1 MTARLVQRA
10 VSHSALIPWDRAPYK
25 KVKQMAFSVELE
37 EWVGSVWHRFITRH
51 ASPDFPEARVEL
63 SSMQRPLA
71 LLFRALG
78 GASGVGVEAA
88 STRDLVLRRNLLQQV
103 AGTCQQLPVAWC
115 DASNLRLP
123 PSLAVYPEVAL
134 NQDLYRWL
142 ALLAAQAGP
151 MRHWARDNQRWTQE
165 LLQRYPALRPRYRRL
180 VEALL
185 PLRPDP
191 HQLGKDEAALEA
203 ALCQALREPG
213 SVAQFPRSER
223 APWPLPLW
231 LYPAENL
238 GEPQAS
244 ALGDEDEEGEG
255 DRKAPGAEQKIVRK
269 RAKRVEESTGK
280 GGLLLFRL
288 ENLFSWSEHIDL
300 DRCGD
305 DSEDLDAARV
315 AEDLDELA
323 LSRQRQRKGGGLK
336 LHLDL
341 PPADVDDI
349 PLGEGIKLPEW
360 DYRKQCLQADFVNLQ
375 MMLPRGSEAQ
385 PLPPRL
391 APLARRLRRQFEHL
405 RTDRQWLR
413 QQPQGAELDMQA
425 WLDFHVERQ
434 HGQCAERGLF
444 MEQRQN
450 RRDLA
455 CLLLADLSMSTE
467 AHLDD
472 EHRVIEVIGDSLLL
486 FGEALSAVGD
496 DFALYGFSS
505 LRRQQVRLQELKSFT
520 QRYDDGTRGR
530 IQALRPGYYTRIGAA
545 IRQAT
550 QLLGARKQRRKLLLL
565 VTDGKPNDLDLY
577 EGRYGVEDT
586 RQAVMEARKQG
597 LLPFCITI
605 DREAGDYLPYMFGA
619 NGYTLIRQ
627 PQQLPLRLPQLYR
640 QLTQA

>member
-1 MTARLVQRA
+1 
-10 VSHSALIPWDRAPYK
+10 
-25 KVKQMAFSVELE
+25 MAFTIEVE
-37 EWVGSVWHRFITRH
+37 EWVGSVWHRFITRR
-51 ASPDFPEARVEL
+51 ASPDFPEARVDL
-63 SSMQRPLA
+63 QSMQRPLS
-71 LLFRALG
+71 LLFRAMG

-88 STRDLVLRRNLLQQV
+88 SARDLLLRRNLLQQV
-103 AGTCQQLPVAWC
+103 AGTCRQLPVAWC

-123 PSLAVYPEVAL
+123 QSLAVYPEVSL

-151 MRHWARDNQRWTQE
+151 MRHWARDNQRWTQAILE
-165 LLQRYPALRPRYRRL
+165 HFPAMRPRYQRL
-180 VEALL
+180 VEAHLQ
-185 PLRPDP
+185 LRPDP
-191 HQLGKDEAALEA
+191 SQLPRAEAALES
-203 ALCQALREPG
+203 ALCQALRQPG
-213 SVAQFPRSER
+213 SVSLFPRSER

-231 LYPAENL
+231 LYPADNL
-238 GEPQAS
+238 GEPQATDR
-244 ALGDEDEEGEG
+244 AEEGEG
-255 DRKAPGAEQKIVRK
+255 NLEAPPGGESRQRK
-269 RAKRVEESTGK
+269 RARRVEESASK

-288 ENLFSWSEHIDL
+288 ENLFSWSEHIEL

-305 DSEDLDAARV
+305 DTEDLDAARV

-323 LSRQRQRKGGGLK
+323 LSRQRMRQGGGLK
-336 LHLDL
+336 LDLDL
-341 PPADVDDI
+341 PAADFDDM

-360 DYRKQCLQADFVNLQ
+360 DYRKQCLRQDFVNLQ
-375 MMLPRGSEAQ
+375 LMLPRGAEAR
-385 PLPPRL
+385 PLPPHL

-405 RTDRQWLR
+405 RNDRQWLR
-413 QQPQGAELDMQA
+413 QQPQGCELDMQA

-434 HGQCAERGLF
+434 NGQCAERGLF

-455 CLLLADLSMSTE
+455 CLLLADLSMSTD
-467 AHLDD
+467 AHLDNQ
-472 EHRVIEVIGDSLLL
+472 HRVIDVVIDSLLL

-496 DFALYGFSS
+496 PFALYGFSS
-505 LRRQQVRLQELKSFT
+505 LRRQQVRMQELKSFR
-520 QRYDDGTRGR
+520 QPYGDETRGR
-530 IQALRPGYYTRIGAA
+530 IQALKPGYYTRMGAA

-550 QLLGARKQRRKLLLL
+550 ELLGNCKQRRKLLLL

-619 NGYTLIRQ
+619 NGYTLIKE
-627 PQQLPLRLPQLYR
+627 PQQLPFRLPQLYK
-640 QLTQA
+640 QLTQP

>member
-1 MTARLVQRA
+1 MGFT
-10 VSHSALIPWDRAPYK
+10 
-25 KVKQMAFSVELE
+25 VEVE
-37 EWVGSVWHRFITRH
+37 EWVGSIWHRFITRR

-63 SSMQRPLA
+63 SEQQRALA
-71 LLFRALG
+71 LLFRAVG

-88 STRDLVLRRNLLQQV
+88 SGRNLLLRRSLLQKV

-115 DASNLRLP
+115 DASSLRLP
-123 PSLAVYPEVAL
+123 PHLAVYPDAEL
-134 NQDLYRWL
+134 NRELYRWL
-142 ALLAAQAGP
+142 ALLAAQAGQ
-151 MRHWARDNQRWTQE
+151 MRHWARDNQRWTLE
-165 LLQRYPALRPRYRRL
+165 LLERFPVLRPRYQRL
-180 VEALL
+180 VDAHLA
-185 PLRPDP
+185 LRPDS
-191 HQLGKDEAALEA
+191 QTLNSSEAALEQ

-213 SVAQFPRSER
+213 SIEQFPRSEL

-231 LYPAENL
+231 LYPAEQLGAPQVGDLDDESESNL
-238 GEPQAS
+238 LTPPDQQS
-244 ALGDEDEEGEG
+244 V
-255 DRKAPGAEQKIVRK
+255 VRK
-269 RAKRVEESTGK
+269 RAKRIEDSQSK
-280 GGLLLFRL
+280 GGLMLFRL
-288 ENLFSWSEHIDL
+288 ENLFSWSEHVEL
-300 DRCGD
+300 DRAGD

-323 LSRQRQRKGGGLK
+323 LSRQRSRKGGGLK

-360 DYRKQCLQADFVNLQ
+360 DYRKQALQENFVNLQ
-375 MMLPRGSEAQ
+375 MQLPRGCEAQ
-385 PLPPRL
+385 QLPQRL

-405 RTDRQWLR
+405 RNDRQWLR

-444 MEQRQN
+444 MEQRPS

-455 CLLLADLSMSTE
+455 CLLLADLSMSTD
-467 AHLDD
+467 AHLND
-472 EHRVIEVIGDSLLL
+472 EHRVIDVIIDSLLL
-486 FGEALSAVGD
+486 FGETLSAIGD
-496 DFALYGFSS
+496 PFALYGFSS
-505 LRRQQVRLQELKSFT
+505 LRRQQVRMQELKTFK
-520 QRYDDGTRGR
+520 QRYDDNTRGR
-530 IQALRPGYYTRIGAA
+530 IQVLKPGYYTRMGAA

-550 QLLGARKQRRKLLLL
+550 KLLGECKQKRRLLLL

-586 RQAVMEARKQG
+586 REAVLEARRAG

-605 DREAGDYLPYMFGA
+605 DQKAGDYLPYMFGA

-627 PQQLPLRLPQLYR
+627 PEQLPLRLPQLYR
-640 QLTQA
+640 QLTQC

>member
-1 MTARLVQRA
+1 
-10 VSHSALIPWDRAPYK
+10 
-25 KVKQMAFSVELE
+25 MAFTIEVE
-37 EWVGSVWHRFITRH
+37 EWVGSVWHRFITRR
-51 ASPDFPEARVEL
+51 ANPDFPEARVDLE
-63 SSMQRPLA
+63 SMQRPLS
-71 LLFRALG
+71 LLFRAMG

-88 STRDLVLRRNLLQQV
+88 SARDLLLRRNLLQQV
-103 AGTCQQLPVAWC
+103 AGTCKQLPVAWC

-123 PSLAVYPEVAL
+123 QSLAVYPEVSL

-151 MRHWARDNQRWTQE
+151 MRHWARDNQRWTQAILE
-165 LLQRYPALRPRYRRL
+165 HFPAMRPRYQRL
-180 VEALL
+180 VEAHLQ
-185 PLRPDP
+185 LRPDP
-191 HQLGKDEAALEA
+191 SQLPKAEAALEA

-213 SVAQFPRSER
+213 SVSQFPRSER

-231 LYPAENL
+231 LYPADNL
-238 GEPQAS
+238 GEPQA
-244 ALGDEDEEGEG
+244 AQRAEEGEG
-255 DRKAPGAEQKIVRK
+255 NLEAPPGGESRQRK
-269 RAKRVEESTGK
+269 RARRVDESSSK

-288 ENLFSWSEHIDL
+288 ENLFSWSEHIEL

-305 DSEDLDAARV
+305 DTEDLDAARV

-323 LSRQRQRKGGGLK
+323 LSRQRMRQGGGLK
-336 LHLDL
+336 LDLDL
-341 PPADVDDI
+341 PAADFDDV

-360 DYRKQCLQADFVNLQ
+360 DYRKQCLQKDFVNLQ
-375 MMLPRGSEAQ
+375 LMLPRGAEAK
-385 PLPPRL
+385 PLPPHL
-391 APLARRLRRQFEHL
+391 SPLARRLRRQFEHL
-405 RTDRQWLR
+405 RNDRQWLR
-413 QQPQGAELDMQA
+413 QQPQGSELDMQA

-434 HGQCAERGLF
+434 NGQCAERGLF

-455 CLLLADLSMSTE
+455 CLLLADLSMSTD
-467 AHLDD
+467 AHLDN
-472 EHRVIEVIGDSLLL
+472 EHRVIDVVIDSLLL

-496 DFALYGFSS
+496 PFALYGFSS
-505 LRRQQVRLQELKSFT
+505 LRRQQVRMQELKSFR
-520 QRYDDGTRGR
+520 QPYGDETRGR
-530 IQALRPGYYTRIGAA
+530 IQALKPGYYTRMGAA

-550 QLLGARKQRRKLLLL
+550 ELLGNCKQRRKLLLL

-619 NGYTLIRQ
+619 NGYTLIKE
-627 PQQLPLRLPQLYR
+627 PQQLPFRLPQLYK
-640 QLTQA
+640 QLTQS

>member
-1 MTARLVQRA
+1 
-10 VSHSALIPWDRAPYK
+10 
-25 KVKQMAFSVELE
+25 MAFTIEVE
-37 EWVGSVWHRFITRH
+37 EWVGSVWHRFITRR

-63 SSMQRPLA
+63 QSMQRPLS
-71 LLFRALG
+71 LLFRAMG

-88 STRDLVLRRNLLQQV
+88 SARDLLLRRNLLQQV
-103 AGTCQQLPVAWC
+103 AGTCKQLPVAWC

-123 PSLAVYPEVAL
+123 QSLAVYPEVSL

-151 MRHWARDNQRWTQE
+151 MRHWARDNQHWTQAILE
-165 LLQRYPALRPRYRRL
+165 HFPAMRARYRRL
-180 VEALL
+180 VEAHLQ
-185 PLRPDP
+185 LRPDP
-191 HQLGKDEAALEA
+191 SQLPRAEAALES
-203 ALCQALREPG
+203 ALCQALRQPG
-213 SVAQFPRSER
+213 SVSLFPRSER

-231 LYPAENL
+231 LYPADNL
-238 GEPQAS
+238 GEPQA
-244 ALGDEDEEGEG
+244 ADRAEEGEG
-255 DRKAPGAEQKIVRK
+255 NLETPPGGESRQRK
-269 RAKRVEESTGK
+269 RARRVEESASK

-288 ENLFSWSEHIDL
+288 ESLFSWSEHIEL

-305 DSEDLDAARV
+305 DTEDLDAARV

-323 LSRQRQRKGGGLK
+323 LSRQRMRQGGGLK
-336 LHLDL
+336 LDLDL
-341 PPADVDDI
+341 PAADFDDM
-349 PLGEGIKLPEW
+349 PLGDGIKLPEW
-360 DYRKQCLQADFVNLQ
+360 DYRKQCLQKDFVNLQ
-375 MMLPRGSEAQ
+375 LMLPRGAEAR
-385 PLPPRL
+385 PLPLHL

-405 RTDRQWLR
+405 RNDRQWLR
-413 QQPQGAELDMQA
+413 QQPQGSELDMQA

-434 HGQCAERGLF
+434 NGQCAERGLF

-455 CLLLADLSMSTE
+455 CLLLADLSMSTD
-467 AHLDD
+467 AHLDNQ
-472 EHRVIEVIGDSLLL
+472 HRVIDVIIDSLLL

-496 DFALYGFSS
+496 PFALYGFSS
-505 LRRQQVRLQELKSFT
+505 LRRQQVRMQELKSFR
-520 QRYDDGTRGR
+520 QPYGDETRGR
-530 IQALRPGYYTRIGAA
+530 IQALKPGYYTRMGAA

-550 QLLGARKQRRKLLLL
+550 ELLGNCEQRRKLLLL

-619 NGYTLIRQ
+619 NGYTLIKE
-627 PQQLPLRLPQLYR
+627 PQQLPFRLPQLYK
-640 QLTQA
+640 QLTQP

>member
-1 MTARLVQRA
+1 
-10 VSHSALIPWDRAPYK
+10 
-25 KVKQMAFSVELE
+25 MAFTVEVE
-37 EWVGSVWHRFITRH
+37 EWVGSVWHRFITRR

-63 SSMQRPLA
+63 AEMQRPLA
-71 LLFRALG
+71 MLFRALG

-88 STRDLVLRRNLLQQV
+88 NARELMVRRNLLQQV
-103 AGTCQQLPVAWC
+103 AGTCKQLPVAWC
-115 DASNLRLP
+115 DANNLRLP
-123 PSLAVYPEVAL
+123 PSLAVYPDATL
-134 NQDLYRWL
+134 NKELYRWL

-165 LLQRYPALRPRYRRL
+165 LLTRYPALRQRYARL
-180 VEALL
+180 VEAHLA
-185 PLRPDP
+185 LRPDSE
-191 HQLGKDEAALEA
+191 QLPGDEAALER

-213 SVAQFPRSER
+213 SVEQFPRSER

-238 GEPQAS
+238 GGPQA
-244 ALGDEDEEGEG
+244 ADLGEEEEGSLQ
-255 DRKAPGAEQKIVRK
+255 APTGEQKQLRK
-269 RAKRVEESTGK
+269 RAKRVEENTGK

-288 ENLFSWSEHIDL
+288 ENLFSWSEHVDL

-315 AEDLDELA
+315 AEDLDEMA
-323 LSRQRQRKGGGLK
+323 LSRQRLRKGGGLK

-341 PPADVDDI
+341 PPADVDDL

-360 DYRKQCLQADFVNLQ
+360 DYRKQHLQDDFVNLQ
-375 MMLPRGSEAQ
+375 MMLPRGAEAR
-385 PLPPRL
+385 PLPSNL

-405 RTDRQWLR
+405 RNDRQWLR
-413 QQPQGAELDMQA
+413 QQPQGSELDMQA

-434 HGQCAERGLF
+434 HGQCAERGMF
-444 MEQRQN
+444 MEMRQN

-455 CLLLADLSMSTE
+455 CLLLADLSMSTD
-467 AHLDD
+467 AHLDN
-472 EHRVIEVIGDSLLL
+472 EHKVIEVIIDSLLL

-496 DFALYGFSS
+496 EFALYGFSS
-505 LRRQQVRLQELKSFT
+505 LRRQQVRMQELKSFR

-530 IQALRPGYYTRIGAA
+530 IQALTPGYYTRMGAA
-545 IRQAT
+545 IRQST
-550 QLLGARKQRRKLLLL
+550 RLLGDCKQRRKLLLL

-586 RQAVMEARKQG
+586 RQAVLEARRQG

-605 DREAGDYLPYMFGA
+605 DQEAGDYLPYMFGA
-619 NGYTLIRQ
+619 NGYTLIKE
-627 PQQLPLRLPQLYR
+627 PHQLPFRLPQLYR
-640 QLTQA
+640 QLTQP